1 MKIMEYEFRRNT
13 LTGNLLA
20 DFSMGQEALGFW
32 FVEELGG
39 CAEQYEEICQVIAKL
54 QLNQLIHW
62 RRVGKALSIELDS
75 EQVRVFANELE
86 SGEEFELEDA
96 MSLYDGESEA
106 FCGLDDFHVALENW
120 RVFID
125 ESY

>member
-1 MKIMEYEFRRNT
+1 MEYEFQRNT

-20 DFSMGQEALGFW
+20 TFSMDQEALGFW
-32 FVEELGG
+32 FVEELGE
-39 CAEQYEEICQVIAKL
+39 CAEKYEEICQVIAKL
-54 QLNQLIHW
+54 QFNQLKEW

-75 EQVRVFANELE
+75 DEVRVYANELE

-106 FCGLDDFHVALENW
+106 FCGLEDFHLALKSW
-120 RVFID
+120 RLFID
-125 ESY
+125 EGY